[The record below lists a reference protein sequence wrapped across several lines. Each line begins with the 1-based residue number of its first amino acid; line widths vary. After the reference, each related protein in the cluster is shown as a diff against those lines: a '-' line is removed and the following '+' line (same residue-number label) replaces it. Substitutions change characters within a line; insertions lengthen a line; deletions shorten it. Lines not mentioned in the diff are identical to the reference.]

1 MKNKNRYQW
10 TRKQENNYKQN
21 MFTEIMNLIKPCQ
34 DCTEKQEK
42 IQFTNVNTERWCIII
57 LSTFA

>member
-1 MKNKNRYQW
+1 
-10 TRKQENNYKQN
+10 